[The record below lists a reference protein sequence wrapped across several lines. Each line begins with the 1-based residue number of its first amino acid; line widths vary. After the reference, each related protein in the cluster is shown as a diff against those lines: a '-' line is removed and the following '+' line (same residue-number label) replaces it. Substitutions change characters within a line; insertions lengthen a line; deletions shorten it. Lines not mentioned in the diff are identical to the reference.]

1 MIAAIVLVLCAVG
14 LLVAYGLI
22 DARRRAQDRRRN
34 VVKRW
39 GR

>member
-1 MIAAIVLVLCAVG
+1 MIAAIVLALCAG
-14 LLVAYGLI
+14 LLIAYGLI